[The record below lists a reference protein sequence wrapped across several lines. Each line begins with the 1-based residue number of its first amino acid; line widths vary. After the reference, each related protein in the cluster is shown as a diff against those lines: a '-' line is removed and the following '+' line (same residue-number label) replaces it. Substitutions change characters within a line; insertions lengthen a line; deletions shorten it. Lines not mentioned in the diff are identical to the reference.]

1 MMQDE
6 PNLIK
11 APYQKLALTAQQQ
24 AEFLRCVM
32 DPVYFCRN
40 YIWVQHPTK
49 GKVQFDLYD
58 YQVDMIRTFAD
69 NRQVIAM
76 CSRQLGKTASAAA
89 YIIWFSIFQNN
100 VNILIAAN
108 KFKAAT
114 EIMDRVR
121 FAYEELP
128 DWLRPG
134 VVTWNVQKIQFD
146 NGSKIE
152 STTTT
157 ADAGRGKSISLLY
170 CDELAFVKSRIAEEF
185 WTAISPT
192 LATGG
197 KCIITSTPNG
207 DEDTF
212 AKIWYAANKTLDEF
226 GNQRS
231 DGLGSNGFRAF
242 KATWDQHPERDEEW
256 AAKERAKIG
265 YEKFAREYELQ
276 FLSADDTLID
286 SKVLSTL
293 VPLEPLFKTQ
303 EIRWFEKPQANS
315 IYLVGLDP
323 SAGVGK
329 DFGAI
334 QVWRLP
340 DMVQVA
346 EWMHNKSSIA
356 AQLKVVIQICQWL
369 DREIRRLPDQL
380 GEPELFW
387 TFENN
392 SYGQSVTELLN
403 EVGLD
408 IIPAQLMSDPSSNN
422 IIRRGYNTNVRSKS
436 QAVVKFK
443 SLVETNRMHIRSR
456 ALITQI
462 KNYVARG
469 DSFAGK
475 SGEHDDLVSA
485 VLLIVKM
492 SQIIS
497 KWDDKTAEKFQ
508 DQDLQDLQD
517 LLEPLPVSVGW

>member
-1 MMQDE
+1 
-6 PNLIK
+6 
-11 APYQKLALTAQQQ
+11 
-24 AEFLRCVM
+24 
-32 DPVYFCRN
+32 
-40 YIWVQHPTK
+40 
-49 GKVQFDLYD
+49 
-58 YQVDMIRTFAD
+58 
-69 NRQVIAM
+69 
-76 CSRQLGKTASAAA
+76 
-89 YIIWFSIFQNN
+89 
-100 VNILIAAN
+100 
-108 KFKAAT
+108 
-114 EIMDRVR
+114 
-121 FAYEELP
+121 
-128 DWLRPG
+128 
-134 VVTWNVQKIQFD
+134 
-146 NGSKIE
+146 
-152 STTTT
+152 
-157 ADAGRGKSISLLY
+157 
-170 CDELAFVKSRIAEEF
+170 
-185 WTAISPT
+185 
-192 LATGG
+192 
-197 KCIITSTPNG
+197 
-207 DEDTF
+207 
-212 AKIWYAANKTLDEF
+212 
-226 GNQRS
+226 
-231 DGLGSNGFRAF
+231 
-242 KATWDQHPERDEEW
+242 
-256 AAKERAKIG
+256 
-265 YEKFAREYELQ
+265 
-276 FLSADDTLID
+276 
-286 SKVLSTL
+286 
-293 VPLEPLFKTQ
+293 
-303 EIRWFEKPQANS
+303 
-315 IYLVGLDP
+315 
-323 SAGVGK
+323 
-329 DFGAI
+329 
-334 QVWRLP
+334 
-340 DMVQVA
+340 MVQVA